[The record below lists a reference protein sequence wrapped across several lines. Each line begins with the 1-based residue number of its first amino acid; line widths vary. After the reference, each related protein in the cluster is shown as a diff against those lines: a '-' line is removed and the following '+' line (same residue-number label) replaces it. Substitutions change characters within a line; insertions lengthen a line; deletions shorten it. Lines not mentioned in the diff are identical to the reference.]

1 MSKFLTGLKHEI
13 VEAVPP
19 FIFFFI
25 AFHLIALTR
34 VLMQQ
39 QYGIEASTVMNA
51 TIAALVV
58 AKVVLLADLLPIV
71 NRFPEKPLAWNIVWK
86 TVIYMLASVVVVYL
100 ERLWEF
106 HGEFGS
112 VAAANS
118 HMIEEL
124 VWPHFVAEMIWMTV
138 LFLLYCTLREL
149 ARALGGK
156 RMRAL
161 FLGPLPD
168 LSGMELRN
176 RSGR

>member
-1 MSKFLTGLKHEI
+1 MSKFVTGLKHE
-13 VEAVPP
+13 VLEAIPP
-19 FIFFFI
+19 FVFFFV
-25 AFHLIALTR
+25 AFHLIAVTR

-39 QYGIEASTVMNA
+39 EYGIQAATVMNA

-58 AKVVLLADLLPIV
+58 AKVVLLADLIPLV
-71 NRFPEKPLAWNIVWK
+71 NRFPHKPLAWNIVWK
-86 TVIYMLASVVVVYL
+86 TVIYLLASIVVVYL

-106 HGEFGS
+106 HGKYGS

-118 HMIEEL
+118 HLVEEL

-149 ARALGGK
+149 SRVLGGE

-161 FLGPLPD
+161 FLGPLSAVGD
-168 LSGMELRN
+168 IASREQ
-176 RSGR
+176 